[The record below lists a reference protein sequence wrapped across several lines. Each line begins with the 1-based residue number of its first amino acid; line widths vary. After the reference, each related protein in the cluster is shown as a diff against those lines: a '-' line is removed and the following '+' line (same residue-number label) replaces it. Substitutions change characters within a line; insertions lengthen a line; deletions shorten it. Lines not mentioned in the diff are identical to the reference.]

1 MVNMDYH
8 KYWGKTNS
16 GGGYHLLVY
25 HCLDVAAVGK
35 VWLTGNPG
43 FVARAAKASGLSEVA
58 FTEWFQLFLALHDI
72 GKFSVTF
79 QSLQPDL
86 FEKLQGYNRNENYT
100 VRHDQ
105 MGWQLWDEHLCKQV
119 CSYIPGLDEFD
130 KELLHDW
137 LTIFAQLAMGHH
149 GIPPTGM
156 LSGRKLFRDFDV
168 DSAILLT
175 QQLLEFFIPG
185 HSDIV
190 DSIVMLCKD
199 ESSFETVEC
208 TFKQFSWQLAGL
220 TTICDWLASGDES
233 FVYCAQH
240 YDLKDYFQRACR
252 KAETAVKRAE
262 IISPPLFKKS
272 GIQRLFPEI
281 ADTPTPLQKFCNE
294 TPVNGN
300 PQLWILEDVTGAGK
314 TEAALTLAARIL
326 SAGGG
331 LGCFVALPTMATSNA
346 MYERMADVYSRL
358 YVDGSRP
365 SLTLSH
371 GSRHLSERFSKSYC
385 DTLKTIPHDGV
396 MSDENQNEG
405 KAHCSQ
411 WLADSSKKALLA
423 DVGVGTVDQILLA
436 GLPVRY
442 QSLRSFGISQKVLIV
457 DEVHIFDAYMLRLL
471 ENVITAQA
479 AFGSSVIML
488 SATLPFSVREKFCQ
502 AFASGLNLDGVSLK
516 KREVFPLLTT
526 VSAKGVR
533 EEGVATRKSVA
544 REVAVD
550 LREKIDDVYSLIVQS
565 VAEGK
570 CVCWIRN
577 TVADVTASFTEL
589 QERGVEKL
597 NMFHSRFALNDRLA
611 IENMVLKQFGKI
623 STSDDRQGQVLVAS
637 QVVEQ
642 SLDLDFDVMISDL
655 APIDLLI
662 QRAGRLHRHERGERG
677 RPVFF
682 VYTPKDTKKPTAEWY
697 AETFPV
703 AKWVYQDVAL
713 LWRTKEIL
721 RTRKRLKMPE
731 EARLLIE
738 AVYGNNKISDTLDVF
753 VNSEDAAWA
762 DTMNQKSLADFN
774 RLKFE
779 QGYCRMSSEMGKWE
793 SDEKVPTRLSD
804 KTNRLY
810 LCRWVDGDIVP
821 LYDENEFA
829 WDLSSLTLRKKSL
842 SAIQYDE
849 KIQHAIDVLQ
859 EQKRFKY
866 DVLFLVFSEE
876 VMELVGENSRKRKV
890 VVRYNENSGLVVAPQ
905 H

>member
-1 MVNMDYH
+1 MDMDYY
-8 KYWGKTNS
+8 KYWGKTDS
-16 GGGYHLLVY
+16 GGNYHLLVY
-25 HCLDVAAVGK
+25 HSLDVAAVGK
-35 VWLTGNPG
+35 VWLEGNPG
-43 FVARAAKASGLSEVA
+43 FVTRAAKALGISEAA
-58 FTEWFQLFLALHDI
+58 FTGWFLFFLALHDA

-79 QSLQPDL
+79 QNLQPDL
-86 FEKLQGYNRNENYT
+86 FEKLQGQRSNENYT

-105 MGWQLWDEHLCKQV
+105 MGWQLWGDHLCEQV
-119 CSYIPGLDEFD
+119 CSYISELDAKG
-130 KELLHDW
+130 KELLREW
-137 LTIFAQLAMGHH
+137 LTIFAQLVMGHH
-149 GIPPTGM
+149 GIPPAGI
-156 LSGRKLFRDFDV
+156 SSVRKLFRKIDV
-168 DSAILLT
+168 DSSTLLT
-175 QQLLEFFIPG
+175 QQLLEYFIPKQ
-185 HSDIV
+185 SSIV

-199 ESSFETVEC
+199 ESRFDSVEHS
-208 TFKQFSWQLAGL
+208 FKQFSWQLAGL
-220 TTICDWLASGDES
+220 TSLCDWLASGEES
-233 FVYCAQH
+233 FVFCAQEC
-240 YDLKDYFQRACR
+240 DLKEYFQVACQ
-252 KAETAVKRAE
+252 KVEVAVNRAE
-262 IISPPLFKKS
+262 IIAPSLSEKL
-272 GIQRLFPEI
+272 GMQRLFPKI
-281 ADTPTPLQKFCNE
+281 AETPTPLQKLCNE
-294 TPVNGN
+294 ISVSGD

-314 TEAALTLAARIL
+314 TEAALTLASRIL
-326 SAGGG
+326 GAGGG

-371 GSRHLSERFSKSYC
+371 GSRHLSERFSKSYR
-385 DTLKTIPHDGV
+385 DTFKTIPHNGV
-396 MSDENQNEG
+396 VSDEDRDEG

-442 QSLRSFGISQKVLIV
+442 QSLRAFGMSQKVLIV
-457 DEVHIFDAYMLRLL
+457 DEVHVFDAYMLRLL
-471 ENVITAQA
+471 EYIVTAQA
-479 AFGSSVIML
+479 AFGNSVIML

-502 AFASGLNLDGVSLK
+502 AFASGLKLGGVSLK
-516 KREVFPLLTT
+516 KRDVFPLLTSVT
-526 VSAKGVR
+526 SEGVC
-533 EEGVATRKSVA
+533 EQGVATRNSVA

-550 LREKIDDVYSLIVQS
+550 LRGKIDDVYSLIEQS
-565 VAEGK
+565 VAAGK

-577 TVADVTASFTEL
+577 TIADVTASFSEL
-589 QERGVEKL
+589 QKRGVEKL

-611 IENMVLKQFGKI
+611 IEKQVLKQFGKM
-623 STSDDRQGQVLVAS
+623 STPDDRQGQVLVAS

-642 SLDLDFDVMISDL
+642 SLDLDFDIMISDL

-682 VYTPKDTKKPTAEWY
+682 VYTPKDTEEPTAEWY
-697 AETFPV
+697 AETFPA

-721 RTRKRLKMPE
+721 KARKQLKMPE

-738 AVYGNNKISDTLDVF
+738 AVYGNGEVADIPDIF
-753 VNSEDAAWA
+753 VSSEDAAWA

-793 SDEKVPTRLSD
+793 SDERVPTRLSD

-810 LCRWVDGDIVP
+810 LCRWVDGGIIP
-821 LYDENEFA
+821 LYDGNEFA
-829 WDLSSLTLRKKSL
+829 WDLSSLTLRKNSL
-842 SAIQYDE
+842 ATIQYDDT
-849 KIQHAIDVLQ
+849 IQKVIDVLQ

-866 DVLFLVFSEE
+866 DTLFLVF
-876 VMELVGENSRKRKV
+876 LGEDMKLKGKNSNGREV
-890 VVRYNENSGLVVAPQ
+890 VVRYNENSGLVVE
-905 H
+905 

>member
-1 MVNMDYH
+1 MVNMVYH
-8 KYWGKTNS
+8 KYWGKTDS
-16 GGGYHLLVY
+16 GGDYHLLVY

-35 VWLTGNPG
+35 VWLTGNPA
-43 FVARAAKASGLSEVA
+43 FVVRAAKALGLSEAA
-58 FTEWFQLFLALHDI
+58 FIGWFQFFLALHDV

-79 QSLQPDL
+79 QNLQPDL
-86 FEKLQGYNRNENYT
+86 FERLQGQRSHENYT

-105 MGWQLWDEHLCKQV
+105 MGWQLWDEHLCEQV
-119 CSYIPGLDEFD
+119 CSYIPGLDED
-130 KELLHDW
+130 GKELLRDW
-137 LTIFAQLAMGHH
+137 LIVFARFVMGHH
-149 GIPPTGM
+149 GIPPTGI
-156 LSGRKLFRDFDV
+156 SPGRELFRKSDI
-168 DSAILLT
+168 DSATLFT
-175 QQLLEFFIPG
+175 RQLLEFFIPEN
-185 HSDIV
+185 SNIV
-190 DSIVMLCKD
+190 DSTVMLCQD
-199 ESSFETVEC
+199 ESRFETIEC
-208 TFKQFSWQLAGL
+208 AFKQFSWQLAGL
-220 TTICDWLASGDES
+220 TSICDWLASGDES
-233 FVYCAQH
+233 FVFCAQE
-240 YDLKDYFQRACR
+240 YDLQEYFQGACR
-252 KAETAVKRAE
+252 KAEAAVNRAE
-262 IISPPLFKKS
+262 IISPPLFAES
-272 GIQRLFPEI
+272 GIQRLFPEF
-281 ADTPTPLQKFCNE
+281 ARTPTPLQKFCNE
-294 TPVNGN
+294 TPVSGN

-314 TEAALTLAARIL
+314 TEAAMTLASRIL
-326 SAGGG
+326 GAGGG

-358 YVDGSRP
+358 YVDGSQP

-371 GSRHLSERFSKSYC
+371 GSRHLSERFSKSYR
-385 DTLKTIPHDGV
+385 DTFKTIVNNDVIP
-396 MSDENQNEG
+396 DEDRDEG

-411 WLADSSKKALLA
+411 WLADSAKKALLA

-442 QSLRSFGISQKVLIV
+442 QSLRAFGMSQKVLIV
-457 DEVHIFDAYMLRLL
+457 DEVHVFDAYMLRLL
-471 ENVITAQA
+471 ENVVTAQA

-488 SATLPFSVREKFCQ
+488 SATLPFSVREKFCK
-502 AFASGLNLDGVSLK
+502 AFAAGLDLDGVSLK
-516 KREVFPLLTT
+516 KRDVFPLLTT
-526 VSAKGVR
+526 VTSEAVR
-533 EEGVATRKSVA
+533 EIGVATRNSLV

-550 LREKIDDVYSLIVQS
+550 LREKIDDVYSLIEQS

-589 QERGVEKL
+589 QKRGVEKL
-597 NMFHSRFALNDRLA
+597 KMFHSRFALNDRLA
-611 IENMVLKQFGKI
+611 IEKQVLKQFGKM
-623 STSDDRQGQVLVAS
+623 STLDDRQGQVLVAS

-677 RPVFF
+677 KPVFF
-682 VYTPKDTKKPTAEWY
+682 VYTPKDTEKPTAEWY

-721 RTRKRLKMPE
+721 KARKQLKMPK

-738 AVYGNNKISDTLDVF
+738 AVYGNDEISDTPDVF
-753 VNSEDAAWA
+753 VGSEDAAWA

-793 SDEKVPTRLSD
+793 SDERVPTRLSD

-810 LCRWVDGDIVP
+810 LCRWVDGGIVP

-829 WDLSSLTLRKKSL
+829 WDLSSLTLRKNSL
-842 SAIQYDE
+842 TAIQYDE
-849 KIQHAIDVLQ
+849 KIQQAIDTLQ

-866 DVLFLVFSEE
+866 DTLFLVFQGEE
-876 VMELVGENSRKRKV
+876 MKLEGKNSGGREV
-890 VVRYNENSGLVVAPQ
+890 TVRYDENSGLVVE
-905 H
+905 